1 MSSAAMPTTESG
13 LCPADCTLCL
23 TDIGLRQVV
32 ELVGI
37 DLPEEQM
44 EPLLERGLLPGCRL
58 STLRRSPSGDPIV
71 EVEGVVLALR
81 REMAS
86 RLFIRVPEPQLV

>member
-1 MSSAAMPTTESG
+1 MSSAAMTESEVAACPVGCG
-13 LCPADCTLCL
+13 LCLM
-23 TDIGLRQVV
+23 DIGLRQVV
-32 ELVGI
+32 ELVDI

-58 STLRRSPSGDPIV
+58 STVRRSPSGDPIV

-86 RLFIRVPEPQLV
+86 RLFIRVPEPQPV